1 MKNIIKKALKGLGY
15 QVNRYQEEKIIKIL
29 THFEINKLF
38 DVGANVG
45 QYSLSMRKMG
55 FDKKII
61 SFEPLKTAFLTL
73 QQAAAKDKNWVVN
86 NYALGNENIE
96 SVINVSENL
105 VSSSILNM
113 LPEHT
118 KRAPESKYV
127 SKQTIEIKKLDSI
140 FNDFYEAGDNIMLKI
155 DTQGYE
161 KNVIL
166 GAENVLNKIRI
177 IELEMSVVALYEKTE
192 SFTDMIEFLDSKGF
206 ELFFLEN
213 GFSDA
218 KTGRVLQVD
227 GIFVNKAIAHKY

>member
-1 MKNIIKKALKGLGY
+1 MKSIIKKILKSIGY
-15 QVNRYQEEKIIKIL
+15 QINIYQEEKILKIL
-29 THFEINKLF
+29 NHFKINKLV

-45 QYSLSMRKMG
+45 QYALNMRKMG

-61 SFEPLKTAFLTL
+61 SFEPLKAAFLTL
-73 QQAAAKDKNWVVN
+73 EQKALTDRNWTVN
-86 NYALGNENIE
+86 NYALGNENAE

-105 VSSSILNM
+105 VSSSILDM
-113 LPEHT
+113 LPEHI

-127 SKQTIEIKKLDSI
+127 SKEKIEIKKLDDI
-140 FNDFYEAGDNIMLKI
+140 FYNFFNEGDNVMLKI

-166 GAENVLNKIRI
+166 GAESILNKITI
-177 IELEMSVVALYEKTE
+177 IEVEMSVVELYEKAE
-192 SFTDMIEFLDSKGF
+192 SFRAMIDFLDSKGF

-213 GFSDA
+213 GFSDS

-227 GIFVNKAIAHKY
+227 GIFINKLISDKF